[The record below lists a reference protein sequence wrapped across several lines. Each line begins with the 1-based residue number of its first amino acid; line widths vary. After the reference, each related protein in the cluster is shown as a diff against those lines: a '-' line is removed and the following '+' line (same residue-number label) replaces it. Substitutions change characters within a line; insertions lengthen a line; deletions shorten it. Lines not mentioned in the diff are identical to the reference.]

1 METLGLIF
9 GIIGMSLGIT
19 GLIFGI
25 MCFARVKEL
34 ISTLKE
40 KEIIEED
47 YKG

>member
-9 GIIGMSLGIT
+9 GTIGMSLGIT

-25 MCFARVKEL
+25 MCFARVKKL

-47 YKG
+47 YMD